1 MPQLLIDS
9 ADMLV
14 LKFRMRMTTVVL
26 CIIVSILLCVYVTFM
41 QRYDAHAS
49 ALWVLYECSHERGV
63 VPTGCPVG
71 RTP

>member
-9 ADMLV
+9 ADMLA

-41 QRYDAHAS
+41 QRYGAHA
-49 ALWVLYECSHERGV
+49 
-63 VPTGCPVG
+63 
-71 RTP
+71 